1 MTNSY
6 GPSKSFKKAILEECK
21 KLSDEGKI
29 IEASYLFR
37 TYFPE
42 KSFCELEKIHIASI
56 DKY

>member
-1 MTNSY
+1 MIDSH

-21 KLSDEGKI
+21 KLSQEGQI

-42 KSFCELEKIHIASI
+42 KNFYELEKIHIC
-56 DKY
+56 